1 MCVKGPALDIHTGT
15 TILPAHLVEHSYA
28 KQPSEPIRVPPRPK
42 AVVSKK
48 STQLS
53 TAGDIDI
60 IHIYDSLLHPLA
72 TTVKDKEKP
81 RPPTKK
87 TNKRMAGSTVN
98 VIYEGKPVAKA
109 VVMDGTLLHGK
120 QIPSGYVKLSIKE
133 MLDRDLEVPLQF
145 KGPFDDD
152 DDILMS
158 GLVTAWKLDTLS
170 S

>member
-28 KQPSEPIRVPPRPK
+28 KQPSEPI
-42 AVVSKK
+42 VVSKK

-81 RPPTKK
+81 TKK

-98 VIYEGKPVAKA
+98 VIYEGKGSNGWYTVTWEASTKW
-109 VVMDGTLLHGK
+109 
-120 QIPSGYVKLSIKE
+120 YVKFSIKE

-158 GLVTAWKLDTLS
+158 GRGSWTLFHHNSSRKLVLIAFCLYV
-170 S
+170 